1 MKAKVISM
9 ERLDL
14 KIALIATSMKKMLR
28 TRLLKKVMMVKTLML
43 TLILNGGKSIQTR
56 EVKMHHKIKKQEK
69 KTMMSLKKNLKMMPM
84 MMRMTMM
91 RRMKSERQIIKEPKL
106 NK

>member
-28 TRLLKKVMMVKTLML
+28 TRLLKKVVLYL
-43 TLILNGGKSIQTR
+43 DY
-56 EVKMHHKIKKQEK
+56 
-69 KTMMSLKKNLKMMPM
+69 P
-84 MMRMTMM
+84 
-91 RRMKSERQIIKEPKL
+91 
-106 NK
+106 